1 MFYQSPKCSWAE
13 RSVQGQTLCR
23 KPNKQVEG
31 GSFWK
36 KATCFLFC
44 FVFCLKAMWGI
55 EVIFLVD
62 KNVESLLGMERAK
75 QDPARGAPGARPPFY
90 GTELWFPKVC
100 LRITW
105 RFSKNEASY
114 TPPSVILIQSNWIL
128 VQVSIFLI
136 KYFMCCFK
144 VALREIPI

>member
-1 MFYQSPKCSWAE
+1 M
-13 RSVQGQTLCR
+13 
-23 KPNKQVEG
+23 
-31 GSFWK
+31 
-36 KATCFLFC
+36 
-44 FVFCLKAMWGI
+44 
-55 EVIFLVD
+55 IFLVD
-62 KNVESLLGMERAK
+62 KNVESLLGMERAR

-128 VQVSIFLI
+128 VQVSVFLI